1 MVAKNRPK
9 ARARNLGGED
19 IEAIVSILDGW
30 DGKLT
35 WELLIDVVE
44 QRLSARYTR
53 QALNQRVRI
62 KQAFQLTK
70 NRVAGLPH
78 ARRKGVFGLG
88 ATEAQALLERLERI
102 EAANT
107 RLKVENER
115 LLEQFVVWAYN
126 ASNRGLDARLLS
138 QPLPRVHRDQTK
150 LGAVQKAA
158 KL

>member
-1 MVAKNRPK
+1 MARNRPK
-9 ARARNLGGED
+9 VRARNLEDQD

-30 DGKLT
+30 EGKRT
-35 WELLIDVVE
+35 WELLIEIVE
-44 QRLSARYTR
+44 QRLNARYTR

-70 NRVAGLPH
+70 SRVAGLPN
-78 ARRKGVFGLG
+78 ARSKSSLGLG

-102 EAANT
+102 EAENA

-126 ASNRGLDARLLS
+126 ASNRGLDAQLLS
-138 QPLPRVHRDQTK
+138 QPPPRVHRDQTK
-150 LGAVQKAA
+150 LGVVRKAA

>member
-70 NRVAGLPH
+70 DRVAGLPH
-78 ARRKGVFGLG
+78 ARR
-88 ATEAQALLERLERI
+88 
-102 EAANT
+102 
-107 RLKVENER
+107 
-115 LLEQFVVWAYN
+115 
-126 ASNRGLDARLLS
+126 LS
-138 QPLPRVHRDQTK
+138 LIHI
-150 LGAVQKAA
+150 
-158 KL
+158 

>member
-53 QALNQRVRI
+53 QAPVSYTH
-62 KQAFQLTK
+62 LT
-70 NRVAGLPH
+70 LPTTPY
-78 ARRKGVFGLG
+78 V
-88 ATEAQALLERLERI
+88 
-102 EAANT
+102 
-107 RLKVENER
+107 
-115 LLEQFVVWAYN
+115 
-126 ASNRGLDARLLS
+126 
-138 QPLPRVHRDQTK
+138 
-150 LGAVQKAA
+150 
-158 KL
+158 